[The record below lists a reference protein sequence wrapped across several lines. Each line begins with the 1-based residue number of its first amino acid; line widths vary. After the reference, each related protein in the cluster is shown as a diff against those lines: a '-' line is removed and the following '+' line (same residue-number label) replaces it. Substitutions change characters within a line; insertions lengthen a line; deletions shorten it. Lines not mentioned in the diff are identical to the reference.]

1 MPPNSNAISAGG
13 RSLREKLLDWP
24 LREYRQAE
32 TEGNFHFVRSRVAEC
47 RIVPDQVPLQTLVVR
62 RRLDLLS
69 PLVTA
74 LDLLEKDNVRIL
86 FAQKGDRACKTHL
99 GLVRIL
105 FIPDL
110 AILHVESQ
118 RAEHRFPVPCRRAL
132 ATSIF
137 LREQAR
143 Q

>member
-1 MPPNSNAISAGG
+1 M
-13 RSLREKLLDWP
+13 
-24 LREYRQAE
+24 
-32 TEGNFHFVRSRVAEC
+32 
-47 RIVPDQVPLQTLVVR
+47 R

-105 FIPDL
+105 FIPNL

-118 RAEHRFPVPCRRAL
+118 RAEHRFPVACDARRQPVYSSASGQGSNTMHKVL
-132 ATSIF
+132 LIRHGESAWTMKIH
-137 LREQAR
+137 LLKMPPHLTRPLPN
-143 Q
+143 